1 MDGVSVLIKRDTQR
15 GLSFFSQSYKD
26 ATRRLWS
33 MKGSELG
40 VSGHQICECLALGLP
55 KPPEL
60 TEIKARCISHS
71 AYGVSKAAQ
80 TD

>member
-1 MDGVSVLIKRDTQR
+1 
-15 GLSFFSQSYKD
+15 
-26 ATRRLWS
+26 

-71 AYGVSKAAQ
+71 VYGVLKAAQ